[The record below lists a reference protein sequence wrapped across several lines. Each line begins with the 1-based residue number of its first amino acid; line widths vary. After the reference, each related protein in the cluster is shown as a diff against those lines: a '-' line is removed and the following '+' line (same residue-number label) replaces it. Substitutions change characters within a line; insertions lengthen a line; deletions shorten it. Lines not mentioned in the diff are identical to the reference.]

1 MASTEDQHD
10 SSGSHQSDEP
20 HHQDSLSSP
29 QQVPSVS
36 GSDEAQPSNHD
47 EHADG
52 VNFNKD
58 EAVSHPVADGPA
70 AELNGKHNEAPEEE
84 DEQSSAESAK
94 PRLSAGLS
102 ILPQIHVS
110 DTDHVEVQQSEDH
123 QSIEHETITEPPST
137 NDTQISEASQ
147 MDSQPEVATAED
159 VITPQPAEKDD
170 PLPPVP
176 QIQTQDTVSTRS
188 SRPSSIS
195 SSSSGA
201 SLRGSSVF
209 ILSALENLLA
219 SKDAK
224 GSKSG
229 PKELRSAAESARD
242 LVKAVSG
249 NPQAEFD
256 PRAVFEPFRL
266 ACDSSKSAS
275 TQTTALDCIGKMVS
289 YGFFTTEHDSFG
301 MAELVINTICN
312 LPPNS
317 PSAVTL
323 QQLKALLAI
332 VLAGLARQSSLLQ
345 AVKTAYDVFLLAK
358 DPQTQAVAQ
367 GVLTQ
372 MCSATFAR
380 IKVGSRKQPHE
391 QGEESHESEQSQD
404 LEGDSQ
410 LESKD
415 SQQDEPSRSP
425 ADATATQAQGE
436 TAVEEGSEAQRVTL
450 KEMESRA
457 SFDQAAPGITF
468 ESNGR
473 GTASSTKVDRIPN
486 GNSSANG
493 AGDGNQNA
501 RGLTEDEVLTKDAFL
516 VLRALCK
523 LAMKTV
529 GPESER
535 DLRSHGMRSKLLSLH
550 LILGIL
556 KSHLH
561 VFNDPSI
568 SLSSST
574 TGERTP
580 LVQAVKQYLCLS
592 LSRNA
597 VSPVNQVFEVSC
609 EVFWV
614 VLSGLRTK
622 LKKEIEVLLNE
633 IFLPILE
640 MRTSTTRQKSILLNI
655 LMRVCRDPQALVEI
669 YLNYDCDRTA
679 LDNVY
684 ERLITVISRIS
695 QTHVSQEAKDK
706 AKEAQ
711 LSAESG
717 DQQGGS
723 GRGGSRSSMSSSAS
737 SSVTLPP
744 ALSTAALPDSGNQDL
759 SALAISPSEGA
770 GNEPVEVRLKRQSLE
785 CLCAVLR
792 SLVIWSQRGSP
803 TSEHSGPA
811 SSGAGLSHSISNGS
825 VASGLDAGQPSSPRV
840 SEDARYGDEI
850 QLDGA
855 KDGSLQHSSE
865 ASRVATPEPSTTS
878 SRNAGAAVSAEDDP
892 SRFQDAKQRKTILL
906 EGIRKFNF
914 KPKRG
919 IDFLLQNGFL
929 RSRQPS
935 DIARFLLNADGLNK
949 AQIGEYLG
957 EGDPENIAIMHA
969 FVDLMEFDNQ
979 SFTAALR
986 RFLQSFRLPGES
998 QKIDRYM
1005 LKFAERYVAGNP
1017 NAFANA
1023 DTAYVLAYSVVM
1035 LNTDAHSPQVKHRM
1049 TLKDFIRNNEGI
1061 DDGKSLPEDFIKAI
1075 YDEIQTNEIK
1085 MKDEQLAAAT
1095 QPAAPAAG
1103 LAGAIATVGRDLQR
1117 EAYVL
1122 QSEGMASKT
1131 EALFRTMVRAQRRIH
1146 PQQRAAAEQFYSAS
1160 HFEHVR
1166 PMFEVAWMAFLAGI
1180 SGPMQESDDADTIAR
1195 CLTAFKDAIYIVCL
1209 FGMELER
1216 NAFVTTLAKFTFLNN
1231 LGEMKSKNVEAIKT
1245 LLGIA
1250 QTSGNYLKG
1259 SWKEVL
1265 ACVSQL
1271 ERFQLISGGVDER
1284 QLPEIGRRASSRGA
1298 NGASSGPFGS
1308 NSNRHATSLPDE
1320 QVVQAGGSTEVT
1332 IAADMVFSSSSKLS
1346 GEAIVDFVQCL
1357 AENSSEE
1364 IQSTGM
1370 TEHPRLFSLQ
1380 KLVEIS
1386 YYNMNRIRLEWS
1398 SIWAILGQHFNQV
1411 CVHPNTRVSAF
1422 ALDSLRQ
1429 LSNRFLELEELANFK
1444 FQKDFLK
1451 PFEYTM
1457 RNTKSSEAKE
1467 MVLSCLQQMI
1477 LSRIHNMRSGWRA
1490 LFGTLG
1496 ASAKSNEVIATHAF
1510 ELVRGLY
1517 DEHFNEII
1525 LAGAFADLT
1534 VCLTDFAKA
1543 TQAQRIALRSVELLG
1558 SLVPAMLAS
1567 PVCPLDLNNDPGPA
1581 QAHPPTDDPMVRFWF
1596 PSLFAFYD
1604 VIMNGDDLEVR
1615 RVALDSLFEILK
1627 KYGASFRPD
1636 FWGTVCQE
1644 VIFPIFAVLRSRSD
1658 VSRFSTQE
1666 DMSVWLSTTMIQA
1679 LRNLIG
1685 LWTYY
1690 FETLEDLL
1698 PKLLGLLCACICQE
1712 NDTLARIG
1720 TSCLQQLLENNVRK
1734 LSEAQWTEVVDTFLQ
1749 LFRTT
1754 TAHQLFDPALRAEH
1768 VATSPV
1774 NETRPSV
1781 QGSSRQQDAINPLS
1795 PGPSSEE
1802 QARFPSSGVDYEHS
1816 HTAAAA
1822 ASTLLTGSERRRAF
1836 KQIIVK
1842 CVLQLL
1848 LIETTHELLAKP
1860 IVYDLIPP
1868 AELLRLTE
1876 VLESSY
1882 RFSKRFNADKE
1893 LRIALWKVGF
1903 MKQLPNL
1910 LKQESSAAATLINVL
1925 VRMHGDPRWS
1935 HRSTRAQVR
1944 RTLVPLGEEVVNS
1957 YLPLDPET
1965 QGRNVAAWTPVVAE
1979 VFRGICTFHDVA
1991 SDEEL
1996 NEDENEVRASK
2007 AGGLSAAASSVGG
2020 QVFTHHAKIFYPLA
2034 VDLLSRE
2041 PLAASIGES
2050 LRTFFYKV
2058 GIAQGMIDE
2067 SNDRD
2072 RRRKVQEGR
2081 DREKGLRNVSME
2093 SYATSPR
2100 VSSNSTLGES
2110 VSASVTA
2117 LPSPSLDA
2125 ATSKSE
2131 AAAQVMATLPPTPAT
2146 EIDGAVG
2153 EALTSSTQSYAPSP
2167 PAVEEG
2173 AKSTQG

>member
-1 MASTEDQHD
+1 MADVEPAPPA
-10 SSGSHQSDEP
+10 SGSGAANESQEVQEQQQQSPTP
-20 HHQDSLSSP
+20 HEDVPSPAQDSGTTAPEPPTDST
-29 QQVPSVS
+29 SV
-36 GSDEAQPSNHD
+36 DDA
-47 EHADG
+47 A
-52 VNFNKD
+52 
-58 EAVSHPVADGPA
+58 SHHPA
-70 AELNGKHNEAPEEE
+70 ANDKGEGDDDDELQ
-84 DEQSSAESAK
+84 QSK
-94 PRLSAGLS
+94 PRLSAGTSL
-102 ILPQIHVS
+102 LPQIHVS
-110 DTDHVEVQQSEDH
+110 DTDRVVVQEEHPEQSH
-123 QSIEHETITEPPST
+123 SPP
-137 NDTQISEASQ
+137 ASQ
-147 MDSQPEVATAED
+147 QELTPTETLQSSPLPTQDMHSETATTRDDEESAQYQPQSQP
-159 VITPQPAEKDD
+159 P
-170 PLPPVP
+170 PLPPHDEVAPQAGPAAPMQP
-176 QIQTQDTVSTRS
+176 QIRTQN
-188 SRPSSIS
+188 
-195 SSSSGA
+195 GA

-209 ILSALENLLA
+209 ILSALENLLS

-224 GSKSG
+224 GSKSA

-242 LVKAVSG
+242 LVKAVSAD
-249 NPQAEFD
+249 PSADFD

-266 ACDSSKSAS
+266 ACDPAKSSS
-275 TQTTALDCIGKMVS
+275 TQTTALDCLGKMVS
-289 YGFFTTEHDSFG
+289 YGFFSSADDGSG
-301 MAELVINTICN
+301 LADLVITTICN

-332 VLAGLARQSSLLQ
+332 VLAGLARQSALLQ

-380 IKVGSRKQPHE
+380 IQTTKRESDE
-391 QGEESHESEQSQD
+391 GEDGDGPSDAPSMQQKGASDDNDGVTAEHQETTSNAEGEPDESSSSQ
-404 LEGDSQ
+404 
-410 LESKD
+410 
-415 SQQDEPSRSP
+415 
-425 ADATATQAQGE
+425 
-436 TAVEEGSEAQRVTL
+436 QRVTL

-457 SFDQAAPGITF
+457 SFDQSAPGITF

-473 GTASSTKVDRIPN
+473 GNASSTRVDRVR
-486 GNSSANG
+486 GGSVGG
-493 AGDGNQNA
+493 AAGAVDMA
-501 RGLTEDEVLTKDAFL
+501 RQTSRELTQSEVLTKDAFL

-550 LILGIL
+550 LILSIL
-556 KSHLH
+556 KGHLH
-561 VFNDPSI
+561 VLNDPSI
-568 SLSSST
+568 CLSSST

-609 EVFWV
+609 EIFWV

-640 MRTSTTRQKSILLNI
+640 MRTSTTTQKSILLSI

-695 QTHVSQEAKDK
+695 QTHISQEAKDK

-711 LSAESG
+711 LSAAESH
-717 DQQGGS
+717 DSGS
-723 GRGGSRSSMSSSAS
+723 KSNRASVSSNASSA
-737 SSVTLPP
+737 VTLPP
-744 ALSTAALPDSGNQDL
+744 ALSTAALPDSNGQDG
-759 SALAISPSEGA
+759 SALAINASEA
-770 GNEPVEVRLKRQSLE
+770 IGNEPVEVRLKRQSLE

-792 SLVIWSQRGSP
+792 SLVIWSQRGGTAGSP
-803 TSEHSGPA
+803 DASTAHVNTNGGMTTSA
-811 SSGAGLSHSISNGS
+811 SNGS
-825 VASGLDAGQPSSPRV
+825 INAALEAGQPSSPRV
-840 SEDARYGDEI
+840 SEDARYGEEI
-850 QLDGA
+850 HLDGA
-855 KDGSLQHSSE
+855 GE
-865 ASRVATPEPSTTS
+865 ASRVATPDPSTSATTS
-878 SRNAGAAVSAEDDP
+878 AKSAASAEDDP
-892 SRFQDAKQRKTILL
+892 MRFQDAKQRKTILL

-919 IDFLLQNGFL
+919 IDFLLQHGFL

-957 EGDPENIAIMHA
+957 EGDAENIAIMHA
-969 FVDLMEFDNQ
+969 FVDLMDFDNQ
-979 SFTAALR
+979 PFTTALR

-1017 NAFANA
+1017 SAFANA

-1061 DDGKSLPEDFIKAI
+1061 DDGKSLAEDFIKAI

-1095 QPAAPAAG
+1095 QPAAPASG

-1146 PQQRAAAEQFYSAS
+1146 PQQRAAAEQFFSAS

-1195 CLTAFKDAIYIVCL
+1195 CLAAFKDAIYIVCL

-1284 QLPEIGRRASSRGA
+1284 QLPEIGRRASTRSA
-1298 NGASSGPFGS
+1298 NGGGGSS
-1308 NSNRHATSLPDE
+1308 RHAAAATALPDDE
-1320 QVVQAGGSTEVT
+1320 VMQAGGSTEVT
-1332 IAADMVFSSSSKLS
+1332 IAADMVFSSSARLS

-1370 TEHPRLFSLQ
+1370 TDHPRLFSLQ

-1411 CVHPNTRVSAF
+1411 CVHPNPRVSAF

-1457 RNTKSSEAKE
+1457 RNTKSADAKE

-1543 TQAQRIALRSVELLG
+1543 TQAQKIALRSVELLG
-1558 SLVPAMLAS
+1558 ALVPAMLAS

-1604 VIMNGDDLEVR
+1604 VVMNGDDLEVR

-1627 KYGASFRPD
+1627 KYGSTFRPD
-1636 FWGTVCQE
+1636 FWATVCQE

-1690 FETLEDLL
+1690 FETLESLL
-1698 PKLLGLLCACICQE
+1698 PKLLSLLCACICQE

-1734 LSEAQWTEVVDTFLQ
+1734 LSEAQWAEVVDTFLQ

-1754 TAHQLFDPALRAEH
+1754 TAHQLFDPALRAEQ

-1774 NETRPSV
+1774 HESRPHIS
-1781 QGSSRQQDAINPLS
+1781 SSRHQQQDAINPLS
-1795 PGPSSEE
+1795 PGLSGEGRASS
-1802 QARFPSSGVDYEHS
+1802 PPPLGD
-1816 HTAAAA
+1816 TPAAA
-1822 ASTLLTGSERRRAF
+1822 ASTTLTGSERRKAF

-1848 LIETTHELLAKP
+1848 LIETTHELLSRP

-1868 AELLRLTE
+1868 SELLRLTE

-1882 RFSKRFNADKE
+1882 RFSKRFNADKD
-1893 LRIALWKVGF
+1893 LRVALWKVGF

-1910 LKQESSAAATLINVL
+1910 LKQESSAAATLISVL
-1925 VRMHGDPRWS
+1925 VKMHGDARWS
-1935 HRSTRAQVR
+1935 HRSTRAKVR

-1991 SDEEL
+1991 DDEEL
-1996 NEDENEVRASK
+1996 NEDETSGRGAGRVGAAEDASRR
-2007 AGGLSAAASSVGG
+2007 AAASSVGG

-2041 PLAASIGES
+2041 PLAASIGEA

-2058 GIAQGMIDE
+2058 GIAQGMINE
-2067 SNDRD
+2067 HADRD
-2072 RRRKVQEGR
+2072 RRRRVQEGR
-2081 DREKGLRNVSME
+2081 DREKGLRNSSIE
-2093 SYATSPR
+2093 SYRSPIPPQQQMGSAGVTTPTLSSVPLGRLATNSGASSP
-2100 VSSNSTLGES
+2100 
-2110 VSASVTA
+2110 
-2117 LPSPSLDA
+2117 LPPADPPMTGA
-2125 ATSKSE
+2125 E
-2131 AAAQVMATLPPTPAT
+2131 AAAQVAETLPLSPEAELAAGPTAT
-2146 EIDGAVG
+2146 SDA
-2153 EALTSSTQSYAPSP
+2153 ASFAPTP
-2167 PAVEEG
+2167 PAVE
-2173 AKSTQG
+2173 